1 MKIYSVFELNVVK
14 VDRGNDTYQYF
25 ICEKDIIPNN
35 YIEIFS
41 KEKIKNIDECAVEPL
56 SNYYS
61 LFEQYNYKKRKPLRI
76 DMKELF
82 KKYNEINYVKLNLEL
97 DEETIEKELT
107 NRGIFQK
114 SKVYKKR
121 NNIKE

>member
-1 MKIYSVFELNVVK
+1 VKIYSVYELSVVK
-14 VDRGNDTYQYF
+14 IDRDNGTHQYF

-41 KEKIKNIDECAVEPL
+41 KEKIKNIDESAVEPL

-61 LFEQYNYKKRKPLRI
+61 LLVQCNYKKGKPLKLDI
-76 DMKELF
+76 KDLF

-97 DEETIEKELT
+97 DEEIIEKELT
-107 NRGIFQK
+107 ERGIFER